1 MENNAACSPFVS
13 RCSHLLHFSPFAR
26 LLHRPSRGILFLYP
40 QLLARLKLMPQ
51 ADAID
56 VQGFEDSQNLIE
68 GLAGIHGPEDDV
80 EIFFARGEL
89 IENGIEEGFTV
100 VKFALQKPEVAAI

>member
-1 MENNAACSPFVS
+1 MINNAASPSSLVVAS
-13 RCSHLLHFSPFAR
+13 TCLHFCPFAK
-26 LLHRPSRGILFLYP
+26 LLQRSSRGILFLDP
-40 QLLARLKLMPQ
+40 QLLSRLKLMPQ

-68 GLAGIHGPEDDV
+68 GLAGIHGPEDNV